1 MEKMRYKLIAEGHM
15 VPPEVF
21 TPLSGFIES
30 ILIFGLILSRSRSAQ
45 TSIDFDLPGG
55 TYRDKWIHEGTCA
68 LPKWGASTE
77 LGTTPLLE
85 RDSIINGV
93 YKPRN
98 LRSPPRSEYVCTSPR
113 YPQVFWNHI
122 IDYLANDSS
131 VTMRG
136 GYGPI
141 APPRVRLDIHSLI
154 RTPSPH

>member
-1 MEKMRYKLIAEGHM
+1 MRYKLIAEGHM

-98 LRSPPRSEYVCTSPR
+98 LRSPPRSEYVCTS
-113 YPQVFWNHI
+113 H
-122 IDYLANDSS
+122 
-131 VTMRG
+131 
-136 GYGPI
+136 
-141 APPRVRLDIHSLI
+141 
-154 RTPSPH
+154 